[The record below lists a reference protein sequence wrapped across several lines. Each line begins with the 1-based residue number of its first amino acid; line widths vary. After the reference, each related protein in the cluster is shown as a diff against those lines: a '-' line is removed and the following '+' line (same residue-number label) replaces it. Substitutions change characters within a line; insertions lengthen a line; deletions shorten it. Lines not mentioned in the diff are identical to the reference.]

1 MISLLEGCR
10 LSPSIF
16 APRYNKFYNTTLE
29 NLKRGG
35 EDYIQPLSWTAYGL
49 NISGKNDFGD
59 DSWLS
64 NNNNQGEFAVS
75 YYGINNVSNHN
86 LNMLQNLISLMGN
99 FESGKTF
106 INVNNARSPGQKCN
120 TGAYFYKNPIY
131 AENSSEAVNVGGFE
145 YKIMFMCRIN
155 PSKIRKPEN
164 FLNCWILSPTPDEV
178 RPYKILIKKIPKSAL
193 AIASQQ
199 EIKVCFG
206 NPSPSYFQIMQ
217 KKDESY
223 FN

>member
-64 NNNNQGEFAVS
+64 NNNNQGEFAFS

-86 LNMLQNLISLMGN
+86 LNILQNLISLMGN
-99 FESGKTF
+99 FENLEKH
-106 INVNNARSPGQKCN
+106 
-120 TGAYFYKNPIY
+120 
-131 AENSSEAVNVGGFE
+131 
-145 YKIMFMCRIN
+145 
-155 PSKIRKPEN
+155 
-164 FLNCWILSPTPDEV
+164 L
-178 RPYKILIKKIPKSAL
+178 
-193 AIASQQ
+193 
-199 EIKVCFG
+199 
-206 NPSPSYFQIMQ
+206 
-217 KKDESY
+217 
-223 FN
+223 